1 MRLCVAIP
9 CFFGK
14 MDFCDALRHVRALG
28 FDAAETYNWRALD
41 LPAVKAAIEQSGVEL
56 LSMCTTDFRL
66 TVPEAR
72 EEYLAGL
79 RASCEAAAFLGVR
92 HLITQG
98 GPDTGAERAVQH
110 AAMVETLRACHP
122 ILEYYGVTLMLE
134 PLNTKVNHPDV
145 YLWSSEEAFDI
156 VRESESPYARVI
168 FDIYHQQIMEGNIL
182 ANIKNNLSCIAHLHA
197 AGSDGRHELW
207 LGENDYRYLFDQID
221 AAGYTGACGL
231 EYSPTLPPA
240 ESLIAA
246 KKRYGST

>member
-14 MDFCDALRHVRALG
+14 LDFCDALRKTRELG
-28 FDAAETYNWRALD
+28 FDAAETYNWRALE
-41 LPAVKAAIEQSGVEL
+41 LQAVKAAIEETGVEL

-66 TVPEAR
+66 TVPQAR

-79 RASCEAAAFLGVR
+79 QASCEAAAQLGVR
-92 HLITQG
+92 RLITQG
-98 GPDTGAERAVQH
+98 GPDTGEERAVQH
-110 AAMVETLRACHP
+110 AAMVETLKACHP
-122 ILEYYGVTLMLE
+122 ILEHYGVTLMLE
-134 PLNTKVNHPDV
+134 PLNTRVNHPGV

-156 VRESESPYARVI
+156 VRESESPYAKVI

-182 ANIKNNLSCIAHLHA
+182 SNIKNNLPYIAHMHA

-207 LGENDYRYLFDQID
+207 LGENDYRYIFDQID

-231 EYSPTLPPA
+231 EYSPTLPPV
-240 ESLIAA
+240 ESLLAA
-246 KKRYGST
+246 KARYGG